1 MWTDQPIIEVA
12 QAIEDLGGNLTG
24 EQQDKLERV
33 GSRRHEKA
41 SLMRAY
47 LDQVRGDLPA
57 AEKPRRLGRNDPCW
71 CGSGKKYKECHLDLD
86 REARL

>member
-1 MWTDQPIIEVA
+1 MRQPSSVTWSRRRSGYLTRSVIESSHR
-12 QAIEDLGGNLTG
+12 

-57 AEKPRRLGRNDPCW
+57 AEKPRRLGRNVCEKAGP
-71 CGSGKKYKECHLDLD
+71 GFAG
-86 REARL
+86 